1 MTDLILEDDVPWHL
15 PNSPNSKTIFC
26 GRFKSGPVRKVLTT
40 HDQGEQSTRGIDGIS
55 HESMSHRERDRVLY
69 TTPMGMSQFGLDT
82 SKRDTGFQGNALP
95 QSTLFA
101 ECAAGQNRDKGIY
114 MRSSQFI
121 KRRRKTHAKEKRDK
135 RGRARRFRARNDVH
149 SGEELSRKEGG
160 ETSEQNVTMARNG
173 VMWTR

>member
-1 MTDLILEDDVPWHL
+1 MEWEAKHTRQYLCTECGIVMTDLILEDDVPWHL

-26 GRFKSGPVRKVLTT
+26 GLRTSCLSYAGARIRSGPVRKVLTT

-95 QSTLFA
+95 QSTL
-101 ECAAGQNRDKGIY
+101 
-114 MRSSQFI
+114 
-121 KRRRKTHAKEKRDK
+121 
-135 RGRARRFRARNDVH
+135 
-149 SGEELSRKEGG
+149 
-160 ETSEQNVTMARNG
+160 
-173 VMWTR
+173 